1 MRAAVITR
9 PGGPEV
15 LELREVPRPLPAP
28 GEVLVRVHASALN
41 RADILQRLG
50 KYPAPPGSPADIAG
64 IEFAGE
70 VVDAGDTRWRTG
82 DRVFGITGGGAHA
95 EFLVAHAEALA
106 PIPEAMGWTDAAA
119 VPEAFITAH
128 DAMVTQAGMRAGES
142 VMIHAIG
149 SGVGLAASQLARA
162 GSARVFGTSRSA
174 DKLGRAR
181 AFGMDE
187 GVVPGPDLASL
198 AAAIHAFT
206 GGRGIDLTLDLLGG
220 PYLPASIEAAALLGR
235 ILLIGTIAG
244 PQATL
249 DLRRILGK
257 RLTLKGTVLRSRS
270 PAEKAA
276 ATGAFARD
284 VVPLLV
290 RGAVRPVVD
299 SVFPLAQI
307 AEAHAAM
314 ESNETFGK
322 VVVAMG

>member
-1 MRAAVITR
+1 
-9 PGGPEV
+9 
-15 LELREVPRPLPAP
+15 
-28 GEVLVRVHASALN
+28 VLVRVHASALN

-128 DAMVTQAGMRAGES
+128 DAMVTQAGMRVGES

-187 GVVPGPDLASL
+187 GVVPGADLASL
-198 AAAIHAFT
+198 GAAIHAFT